1 MFTRNCR
8 VASKPIV
15 AMINAAAIVTRSAR
29 PETFNPDL
37 LKLGIERFR
46 NDQTAI
52 IDVSPVGHQF
62 DVAAGFMRVF
72 PVGG

>member
-1 MFTRNCR
+1 
-8 VASKPIV
+8 
-15 AMINAAAIVTRSAR
+15 MINAAAIATRSAR

-37 LKLGIERFR
+37 LNLGIERFR
-46 NDQTAI
+46 NDQTPI

-62 DVAAGFMRVF
+62 DVAARFMRVF